1 MCGRLTV
8 RALLAW
14 GAGPDDLCA
23 RWWAGPLRLDGPS
36 EPVWVA
42 LAVLCVGGQAGQ
54 EVVPAVCHCLRGDPG
69 VAEVQLACLRPA
81 SGELEPQLTAGPLV
95 VPGVRD
101 ARPLDRGGRLDVVD
115 AHDDLLV

>member
-1 MCGRLTV
+1 WHGARV
-8 RALLAW
+8 RMICAP
-14 GAGPDDLCA
+14 GGGPL
-23 RWWAGPLRLDGPS
+23 LRLDGPS

-42 LAVLCVGGQAGQ
+42 PAVLCVGGQAGQ
-54 EVVPAVCHCLRGDPG
+54 EVVPAVCHCLRDDPG